1 MGTSLSS
8 FLQIIAALGFV
19 VGLMALLGF
28 AIRRWGAHLGLPVM
42 APLARNRRLQIVEM
56 LPLDNRNKLV
66 IFRRD
71 NVHHT
76 VLIGPSSTTIIEQN
90 IPAQKPTET
99 P

>member
-1 MGTSLSS
+1 MSS
-8 FLQIIAALGFV
+8 FVHILLALGFV
-19 VGLMALLGF
+19 VGLMALLGY
-28 AIRRWGAHLGLPVM
+28 AVRRWGDRLGLPVV

-71 NVHHT
+71 DAHHT
-76 VLIGPSSTTIIEQN
+76 VLIGPASTTVIEHN